1 MTAPLGPPTAS
12 LPVEVVRSR
21 RRRKT
26 VEARVVDGVI
36 RVSVPASMSRVEEAE
51 YVADVVSKLERKYRS
66 SHVDIA
72 ARAARLAR
80 TYGFPTPHSV
90 RWATNQRSR
99 WGSCSVQSGDIR
111 ISTRLSDCPAWVLDY
126 VLVHELAH
134 LVEYSHG
141 PRFDALVDRY
151 PKAERAKGYLIARDL
166 YDDEPDEELRWLPV
180 EEIIDLDGAGPTDP
194 TYAPVTLFDI

>member
-1 MTAPLGPPTAS
+1 MSAEPPSRAAP

-36 RVSVPASMSRVEEAE
+36 RVSVPASMSRAEEAE
-51 YVADVVSKLERKYRS
+51 YVADVVSKLERKYQS
-66 SHVDIA
+66 NHIDLSD
-72 ARAARLAR
+72 RAARLAR
-80 TYGFPTPHSV
+80 TYGFPTPRSV
-90 RWATNQRSR
+90 QWSPRQRSR
-99 WGSCSVQSGDIR
+99 WGSCSVQSRDIR
-111 ISTRLSDCPAWVLDY
+111 ISTRLSECPAWVLDY

-134 LVEYSHG
+134 LVEYGHG

-166 YDDEPDEELRWLPV
+166 FDDEPDEELRRLPV
-180 EEIIDLDGAGPTDP
+180 EEIIDIDAPALTERTD
-194 TYAPVTLFDI
+194 AAVRLFDL